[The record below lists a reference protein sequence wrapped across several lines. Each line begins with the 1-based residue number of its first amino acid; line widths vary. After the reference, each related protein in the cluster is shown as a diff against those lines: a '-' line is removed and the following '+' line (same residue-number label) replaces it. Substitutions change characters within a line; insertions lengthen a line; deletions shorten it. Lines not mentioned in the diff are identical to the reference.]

1 MVVGA
6 AIEEG
11 EREKVLSF
19 CFEDNSGELKDDD
32 FAFTVLLL
40 PLVAVVVVVVVSSV
54 LFLLHSITKSPSRFT
69 TKFFST
75 SKLSCT
81 RQSQNIIK

>member
-11 EREKVLSF
+11 EREKVSF

-40 PLVAVVVVVVVSSV
+40 PLVAVVVAVVVSSV
-54 LFLLHSITKSPSRFT
+54 LFFATFH
-69 TKFFST
+69 
-75 SKLSCT
+75 
-81 RQSQNIIK
+81 N